1 MEKSET
7 RATLLWVFI
16 EAITIWGILHMWQ
29 QAPCLS
35 FFLIIQDKVVNQIFT
50 VPSLFYFLKWLRAL
64 NFLKIQLKD
73 LIECL
78 LPVINPRLKRQNRST
93 IFRWAGL
100 YHLPGH
106 MFWFPIDYGINS
118 CQEYISA
125 GSDLTTQGQTSPTS
139 SFPEVFKVVCLI
151 KLWITFW
158 VLLSLDS
165 YTVSFIL
172 DLLSLKWF
180 KK

>member
-7 RATLLWVFI
+7 QATLLWVFI

-50 VPSLFYFLKWLRAL
+50 VPSLVYFLKWLKAL

-73 LIECL
+73 LIEYL
-78 LPVINPRLKRQNRST
+78 LPVISPRLKRQIGST

-106 MFWFPIDYGINS
+106 MLWFPIDYGINS

-125 GSDLTTQGQTSPTS
+125 GSDLTTQGQTTYFLIPRGIQGSLPHQ
-139 SFPEVFKVVCLI
+139 VVNY
-151 KLWITFW
+151 
-158 VLLSLDS
+158 LLSAA
-165 YTVSFIL
+165 VSRFIYCFFHIRSV
-172 DLLSLKWF
+172 SLKWL
-180 KK
+180 K